1 MASEWIDFQAVKE
14 AVSIEAIL
22 AKYNVALRRVNQSS
36 LRGACP
42 LPSYTTKGTPS
53 LCVNIDKGAWS
64 WKSESCV
71 AARGGRAG
79 GNALDFV
86 AVMERCSVRDAA
98 LKIAHWST

>member
-42 LPSYTTKGTPS
+42 LPSHTTKGTPS
-53 LCVNIDKGAWS
+53 CAS
-64 WKSESCV
+64 TSTREP
-71 AARGGRAG
+71 GRA
-79 GNALDFV
+79 NRKV
-86 AVMERCSVRDAA
+86 ASPHAA
-98 LKIAHWST
+98 DGPVATPWICGWQ